1 MQLITDPGIRGK
13 QWRTL
18 RSDIFPRL
26 TAREI
31 RWEIFHNYTSR
42 SSQVGMSLRIWSTQL
57 GLISKT
63 MKAETFF
70 PVFGFPSVFSLP
82 GPTDPWEHDNCAAVA
97 APSLEFRHDWT
108 PPDET
113 SHTEA
118 QGRPR
123 HRLLDPGAPV
133 RPPAPVGGQGALWR
147 RGGRGGGGG
156 GTGRRRW
163 WWRWWWR
170 GVIMNTEV
178 VYRKWTILK

>member
-1 MQLITDPGIRGK
+1 MQLITDPGIREASNEG
-13 QWRTL
+13 L
-18 RSDIFPRL
+18 SDLIFSL
-26 TAREI
+26 D
-31 RWEIFHNYTSR
+31 WQHKFHKYNSR
-42 SSQVGMSLRIWSTQL
+42 SFQVGMWLRIWSTQRS
-57 GLISKT
+57 LISKT

-82 GPTDPWEHDNCAAVA
+82 GPTDPWEHDYCAAVA

-108 PPDET
+108 SPDET

-118 QGRPR
+118 KGRPC

-133 RPPAPVGGQGALWR
+133 RPSAPVGGQRALWR

-156 GTGRRRW
+156 GTRRRG
-163 WWRWWWR
+163 WWRWRWR